1 MQPIYVIHLAMLLLF
16 ISCFL
21 LLLNLNHKWSLS
33 SEVAVL
39 MKEVKQDEHVGQIV
53 GYKKYR
59 ESWLGNIVEGE
70 HYKQWN

>member
-1 MQPIYVIHLAMLLLF
+1 MLLLF

-21 LLLNLNHKWSLS
+21 LLLNLNHKWSLY
-33 SEVAVL
+33 SEGTVL

-59 ESWLGNIVEGE
+59 ESWMGNVLE
-70 HYKQWN
+70 HGHYMQ